1 MYISLLSSQKDKFF
15 CQSIVPWRSFSEH
28 YTVHTQ
34 LITLRTASFRRQSF
48 LRVSKKFF
56 CSNNVFLMLFS
67 KRLLWKKLYCSLFLG
82 VINLV
87 ITAIN
92 LRAFPLEISCFF
104 QIYQIFVFVMLAS
117 TSNSHF
123 IIRIAVF
130 FTFSVKLFSNYFLF
144 FFFPVGKTIGN
155 ISSW

>member
-117 TSNSHF
+117 TSNSYILSNIYF
-123 IIRIAVF
+123 IKLTLYNSYCCF
-130 FTFSVKLFSNYFLF
+130 FLRFQ
-144 FFFPVGKTIGN
+144 
-155 ISSW
+155 